1 MAQLRQPKTTIVD
14 PDRGVRPALLEVVR
28 RQAAQQAGEWW
39 VVGREILYYDDAGQ
53 RVSVA
58 RCSDEARAT
67 YIAAV
72 HNLFLPLSNAWLLV
86 RRALADRAKLAQILA
101 AEAKAGP

>member
-1 MAQLRQPKTTIVD
+1 MRQPNTTFVD
-14 PDRGVRPALLEVVR
+14 PNRGMRPVALEVVR

-53 RVSVA
+53 RVFVA
-58 RCSDEARAT
+58 RCSDEARAE

-72 HNLFLPLSNAWLLV
+72 HNIFLPLSNAWLLV
-86 RRALADRAKLAQILA
+86 RRALADRSKLAQILTL
-101 AEAKAGP
+101 EAKAGP